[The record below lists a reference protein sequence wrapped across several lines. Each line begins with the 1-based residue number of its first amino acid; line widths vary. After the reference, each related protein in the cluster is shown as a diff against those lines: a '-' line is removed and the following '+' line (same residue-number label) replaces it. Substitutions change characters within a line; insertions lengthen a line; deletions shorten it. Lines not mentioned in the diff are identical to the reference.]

1 MGMAVV
7 APPEFAERA
16 IQSLGPAALAAMN
29 PQVASRP
36 EPTAANS
43 TTPQSLPNPEQP
55 SSFFQEL
62 ASKVVSISPT
72 QRQPNSLNAST
83 PKEEEKPKPA
93 SEAPPPASDGGAP
106 RRGQSTL
113 DFIPTIGPAK
123 SRTLKTSVEAVIY
136 CDSPVAAPMHRAMAA
151 FLDGSMIFLG
161 LGVFLVIFEF
171 FGGSFPWNK
180 QNIALF
186 LTAFALIAIF
196 YGFVWTLTGR
206 ETIGMKWVDLR
217 LLTFNGFPPDRKSR
231 ALRSVGC
238 LLSFCSGMIGIF
250 WALVD
255 EEGLTWHDHMSKTF
269 PTLKET
275 NTGFVRQ

>member
-16 IQSLGPAALAAMN
+16 IESLGPAALAAVN
-29 PQVASRP
+29 PQGAARP
-36 EPTAANS
+36 ESPTKP
-43 TTPQSLPNPEQP
+43 TTPQPLPHPEQP
-55 SSFFQEL
+55 SLFFQEL
-62 ASKVVSISPT
+62 ASKVVSIDPT
-72 QRQPNSLNAST
+72 QRQTNPEGASV
-83 PKEEEKPKPA
+83 PKEEGKAKQDFP
-93 SEAPPPASDGGAP
+93 APPPTSDTSAP
-106 RRGQSTL
+106 RRGQSAL
-113 DFIPTIGPAK
+113 DFIPTVGPAK

-151 FLDGSMIFLG
+151 FLDGSMIVLG
-161 LGVFLVIFEF
+161 LGVFLLIFEF

-180 QNIALF
+180 QNIGLF

-217 LLTFNGFPPDRKSR
+217 LLTFNGFPPDPKSR

>member
-1 MGMAVV
+1 MAVV

-16 IQSLGPAALAAMN
+16 IESLGPAALAAMN
-29 PQVASRP
+29 PQAPPP
-36 EPTAANS
+36 EPPPKSALQ
-43 TTPQSLPNPEQP
+43 PLPTPEQP
-55 SSFFQEL
+55 SPFLQEL
-62 ASKVVSISPT
+62 ASKVVSIDPAK
-72 QRQPNSLNAST
+72 RQPGSQSDSL
-83 PKEEEKPKPA
+83 PKEEEKGKQT
-93 SEAPPPASDGGAP
+93 PPTAVPPSGGGAP
-106 RRGQSTL
+106 RRGQSDL
-113 DFIPTIGPAK
+113 EFIPTVGPAK

-136 CDSPVAAPMHRAMAA
+136 CDSPVAAPLHRAMAA

-161 LGVFLVIFEF
+161 LGIFLVIFQF
-171 FGGSFPWNK
+171 FGGSFPWSK

-186 LTAFALIAIF
+186 LAAFALIAIF
-196 YGFVWTLTGR
+196 YGFVWTLAGR